1 MLPLPAFL
9 FLSCHPPADRLLMD
23 LQQHSYSTRIR
34 HNIIIKPRRD
44 DHSTIVPPDSF
55 PLFPP
60 TNVVLHPDD
69 ASSKVFLAMARAF
82 VAVVC
87 IFFFSS
93 FSFSYLSLSKKDNRA
108 MTIKDIAERAGRYGL
123 VCQKYVCLSIL
134 SFDLDNRF
142 NLSYV

>member
-23 LQQHSYSTRIR
+23 PQQHSYSTRIR
-34 HNIIIKPRRD
+34 HNIIIKPACTRRD
-44 DHSTIVPPDSF
+44 DHSTIVPPDPF
-55 PLFPP
+55 PVFPP

-87 IFFFSS
+87 IIFFRLCC
-93 FSFSYLSLSKKDNRA
+93 SYISLPPKDNRA

-123 VCQKYVCLSIL
+123 VCQKYVCRP
-134 SFDLDNRF
+134 FRDLF
-142 NLSYV
+142 I